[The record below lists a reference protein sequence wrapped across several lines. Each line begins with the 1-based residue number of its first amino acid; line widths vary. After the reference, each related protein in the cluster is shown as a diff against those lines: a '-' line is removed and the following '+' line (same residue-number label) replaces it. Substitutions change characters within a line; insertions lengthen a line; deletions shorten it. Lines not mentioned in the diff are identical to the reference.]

1 MVFKQLTGTDGCVC
15 TTHLIT
21 SFCTKLSN
29 TVIPK
34 ETKVLNIVGDM
45 EQAVKLVMI
54 GDSNVGKSQL
64 SLRYCKKKF
73 VPDSQ
78 STVGIEFATRA
89 VVFNEHT
96 VKAQI
101 WDTAGTRI

>member
-1 MVFKQLTGTDGCVC
+1 M
-15 TTHLIT
+15 
-21 SFCTKLSN
+21 
-29 TVIPK
+29 
-34 ETKVLNIVGDM
+34 
-45 EQAVKLVMI
+45 KLVMI

-89 VVFNEHT
+89 VAINEYT

-101 WDTAGTRI
+101 WDTAGVIHYLDDVCGSCSKYFV